1 MTHEALAYTQEIQ
14 TLVDLYGLTS
24 DRTKGTGPTT
34 NASSASSR
42 NPTLTTIGSS
52 GSGMIPQ
59 DVIAASVRPFGRKFV
74 LALGEFTNRLRGCL
88 STADVHGLAA
98 GQTGTNMHTLSTAG
112 GFSGSAISSAPGGM
126 SGKEASGG
134 GASGLWGIGNMMK
147 GITLK
152 DLVDG
157 PATGP
162 PPSLTSTHPSGASV
176 TSSSAQMMMPGHSTQ
191 LPGGQGGLGQSGAT
205 GAIPPNPHQMPPHSN
220 SGIPF
225 PAHPTHPPMQAWHP
239 AGGGGAGGPNPTSSL
254 ATSGSS
260 SSSAAAA
267 FAIPPSAVSLRS
279 GQSANV
285 SAIGGCGGGG
295 GSGGGSYPHPTAFDP
310 RASSVTESKVDLS
323 VPMMAPPGAP
333 GTVQAP
339 KPREQ
344 KTQYPG
350 PGQGSAP
357 GQGLVPGPGLS
368 QREGQ
373 GKDSRQDLQS
383 QLSDDPFSMP
393 PPQSQSQ
400 QQPVQHQEH
409 QSSASETPAAP
420 SPFPYHPSTTTQSQ
434 NQNQGTSQFPNQF
447 PYQQQQQQQ
456 PQQQQ
461 QQPSKQSDPFGMQQ
475 QQQWPSQQPQQPS
488 SSTQFPSSTPAF
500 GFSND
505 TQANDHGGISMGECD
520 DEFVNVDLDGNSP
533 NPHLSHTNQSS
544 QPNQPPQP
552 PQVQTARSSSWGNLF
567 GIGGGKE
574 PPAATTSTVTSSVPS
589 PVPQVT

>member
-1 MTHEALAYTQEIQ
+1 MTQEALAYTQEIQ

-24 DRTKGTGPTT
+24 DRSKGTGPTT

-42 NPTLTTIGSS
+42 NPTLATTGSS
-52 GSGMIPQ
+52 GMMMQQ

-88 STADVHGLAA
+88 STGDVHGLAA
-98 GQTGTNMHTLSTAG
+98 GQTGANMHTLSTAG
-112 GFSGSAISSAPGGM
+112 GFSGSATSSAPGGM

-176 TSSSAQMMMPGHSTQ
+176 TSSSSAQMMMPGHSSQ
-191 LPGGQGGLGQSGAT
+191 LPGGQGGLGQGGAT

-239 AGGGGAGGPNPTSSL
+239 AGGGGASGPAPT
-254 ATSGSS
+254 

-267 FAIPPSAVSLRS
+267 FAIPPSAVPLRS
-279 GQSANV
+279 GQNAN
-285 SAIGGCGGGG
+285 ACTTGGSGGSGGSGGGG
-295 GSGGGSYPHPTAFDP
+295 GSRGGSYPHPTAFDP
-310 RASSVTESKVDLS
+310 RATSVTESKVDLS

-344 KTQYPG
+344 KTQFPG

-357 GQGLVPGPGLS
+357 GQGLVPGTGLS

-383 QLSDDPFSMP
+383 QLSDDPFSIP
-393 PPQSQSQ
+393 PPQSQQSQ

-409 QSSASETPAAP
+409 QSSASEMPAAP

-475 QQQWPSQQPQQPS
+475 QQWPPQQPQQPS

-505 TQANDHGGISMGECD
+505 TQANDHGGISMGDCD

-533 NPHLSHTNQSS
+533 NPHHSHTNHSS

-574 PPAATTSTVTSSVPS
+574 PPAATPSTVTSSVPS